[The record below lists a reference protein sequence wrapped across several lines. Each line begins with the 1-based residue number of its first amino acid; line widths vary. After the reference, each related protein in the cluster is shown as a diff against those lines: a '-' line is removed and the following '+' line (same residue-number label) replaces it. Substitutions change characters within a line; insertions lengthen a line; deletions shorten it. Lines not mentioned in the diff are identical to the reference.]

1 MSTLIQFPIPH
12 EHIAGY
18 RFGQAELLLASERL
32 LVAGNEV
39 ALSPMAYK
47 FLLGLCRARGAP
59 LTRNDAFDLLWPGGG
74 SGSDEALAQI
84 VLKVR
89 QALTSEGRAIATV
102 RGRGF
107 RIELPIET
115 VPLKPLS
122 AVTDDLNLIDISKA
136 NAATDLAPSASP
148 MAQALP
154 DSQAPTAKKSLLYR
168 PQLILV
174 GALAGLALIVAM
186 QFFAAPNLYLDGY
199 AIDAK
204 AFGPISAQGEKTLAA
219 ALTRDDEG
227 DRTSAR
233 QLLQGMADSEP
244 RSAAAAFF
252 LTLWLGSNKDD
263 FKHWRQMLKERL
275 PPDAPAYVQLLSRW
289 VSSDGDSAGV
299 ENELLSAA
307 LKLQSSAWR
316 LHLAR
321 AHVSLRLLRFDEA
334 LADLRLIPVA
344 RLSPRYAMFVMSDR
358 ASLGDADKMQ
368 AELPQLIHRAPVL
381 AEYVRGRI
389 ALAQG
394 HWQEAQIAFEATAQR
409 AEQETL
415 IGALSESWLYAA
427 NAAGAQ
433 QHWQEMQHDAEQA
446 RRIGTE
452 HKLDSLV
459 ADAEVVIGYSQY
471 RRGLGDQGDASWD
484 RAEVVI
490 RTMQDSEFAV
500 RLWLQRTRLQPT
512 WALAHATPELTD
524 TELPAGLSAR
534 ASARQA
540 WLRCDT
546 EAAKHAL
553 IAAES
558 AGLDTSYFADEIDL
572 LRQDLG
578 LARNAVAVP
587 PQLPYPSLARWITFW
602 ESARGAGAHA
612 CVASAA
618 ATPIAAH

>member
-47 FLLGLCRARGAP
+47 FLLGLCRARGAL

-89 QALTSEGRAIATV
+89 QALASEGRAIATV

-115 VPLKPLS
+115 VSLKPLS
-122 AVTDDLNLIDISKA
+122 AVTDDLHFVDISPT
-136 NAATDLAPSASP
+136 NAATELAPPASP
-148 MAQALP
+148 MAEALP
-154 DSQAPTAKKSLLYR
+154 DDLAPTAKKSLLSR
-168 PQLILV
+168 PQLILA
-174 GALAGLALIVAM
+174 GALAVLALIIAM
-186 QFFAAPNLYLDGY
+186 QFFATPNLDLDGY
-199 AIDAK
+199 AIDVK
-204 AFGPISAQGEKTLAA
+204 VFGPISAQGTKTLATS
-219 ALTRDDEG
+219 LTRDDEG

-233 QLLQGMADSEP
+233 QLLQSMADSEP
-244 RSAAAAFF
+244 HSAAPAFF
-252 LTLWLGSNKDD
+252 MTLWLSGNKEELQ
-263 FKHWRQMLKERL
+263 HWRQMLKERL
-275 PPDAPAYVQLLSRW
+275 PQDAPAYVQLLSRW
-289 VSSDGDSAGV
+289 VSSAGDTAGV

-307 LKLQSSAWR
+307 LKLQPSAWR

-321 AHVSLRLLRFDEA
+321 AHVSLRLFRFDTA

-358 ASLGDADKMQ
+358 ASLGDAEKMQ

-394 HWQEAQIAFEATAQR
+394 HWQEAQIAFEATAQH

-415 IGALSESWLYAA
+415 IGAISNSWLYAA
-427 NAAGAQ
+427 IAAGAQ

-452 HKLDSLV
+452 HKLNLLV

-471 RRGLGDQGDASWD
+471 RRELNDQGDASWD
-484 RAEVVI
+484 RADIAIDE
-490 RTMQDSEFAV
+490 DSEFAV
-500 RLWLQRTRLQPT
+500 RLWLQRTRLQPK
-512 WALAHATPELTD
+512 WALAHAMPELTG
-524 TELPAGLSAR
+524 TALPAGLSALV
-534 ASARQA
+534 SARQA
-540 WLRCDT
+540 WLRCDA

-578 LARNAVAVP
+578 LARNAVAAA

-602 ESARGAGAHA
+602 ESARAVGARA
-612 CVASAA
+612 CAASTTT
-618 ATPIAAH
+618 TPISAH